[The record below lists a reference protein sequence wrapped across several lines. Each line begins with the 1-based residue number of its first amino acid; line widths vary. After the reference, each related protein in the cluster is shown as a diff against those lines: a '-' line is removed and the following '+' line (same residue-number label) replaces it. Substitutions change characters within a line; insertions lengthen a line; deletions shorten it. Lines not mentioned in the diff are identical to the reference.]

1 MTPSEIEPATCFE
14 PTRKRGRLWIAT
26 FNTGIR
32 FLTSLQHEKY
42 GWGWNRYEFN
52 DSFVD
57 GYMLSC
63 YGEVTGKQL
72 WFHEVFEIDPTTW
85 YCLLVD
91 DCRELTA
98 QYIALEIIM
107 IHFGRENMWCRYW
120 QTPREIH
127 LRQREMLI
135 YCRALKGNST
145 DGFIHIPWPRWM
157 FTSSIRPEY
166 IQQLMILQ
174 YLWVR
179 LQYILR
185 EQHLWFFPV
194 ATGMSEEKPLGRSQ
208 GS

>member
-1 MTPSEIEPATCFE
+1 MFWANSK
-14 PTRKRGRLWIAT
+14 TRKIVDCYFQYWHTVFNLVAAWKVWLGMESIRIQWFVCWWLYVIMLWGSHGKAIV
-26 FNTGIR
+26 I
-32 FLTSLQHEKY
+32 S
-42 GWGWNRYEFN
+42 WG
-52 DSFVD
+52 
-57 GYMLSC
+57 L
-63 YGEVTGKQL
+63 
-72 WFHEVFEIDPTTW
+72 EIDPTTW

-98 QYIALEIIM
+98 QYITLEIIM

-166 IQQLMILQ
+166 IQQPMILQ
-174 YLWVR
+174 YSWVR